1 MARQI
6 IFASALPE
14 DESCDARSLDSENEN
29 STDTIT
35 ESIESISEATPA
47 ITSSMHMEG
56 TAELQIS
63 GLDSVCNGRDNAY
76 IPYNLA
82 SLLGLSL
89 VSSVVKTANTTTTL
103 VLTSTLTNTFTI
115 LGCSPSSLPYNTC

>member
-14 DESCDARSLDSENEN
+14 DESCDARSLDSENAN

-35 ESIESISEATPA
+35 ESMESISEATPA

-56 TAELQIS
+56 TA
-63 GLDSVCNGRDNAY
+63 
-76 IPYNLA
+76 
-82 SLLGLSL
+82 
-89 VSSVVKTANTTTTL
+89 
-103 VLTSTLTNTFTI
+103 
-115 LGCSPSSLPYNTC
+115 